1 MEENILELYVELDNV
16 KSEKS
21 TMDFSLRRLLKI
33 RKFFEKIAKHHIMD
47 HQMLTEIISLK
58 ARIVKNTDE
67 HKIAMFQNTKTVN
80 TIVKLHQEALENKTN
95 EVANIKQEL
104 QRLEVTNQELLQKIK
119 N

>member
-67 HKIAMFQNTKTVN
+67 HKIAMFQNTKTVKS
-80 TIVKLHQEALENKTN
+80 IVKMHKETVKFMDNY
-95 EVANIKQEL
+95 
-104 QRLEVTNQELLQKIK
+104 
-119 N
+119 